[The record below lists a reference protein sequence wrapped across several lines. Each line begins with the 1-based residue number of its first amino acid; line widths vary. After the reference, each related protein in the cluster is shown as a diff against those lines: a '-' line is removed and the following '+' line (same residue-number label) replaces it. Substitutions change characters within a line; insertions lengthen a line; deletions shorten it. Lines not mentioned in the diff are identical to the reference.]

1 MPPPTAALQVA
12 VEGRPM
18 RLRHLVADELFQ
30 LGREALANAD
40 RHANATGIALEL
52 RYGSRDFTL
61 RIRDDGRG
69 LDPDVL
75 HGHARTGHWGLTGMQ
90 ERAQRIGAKM
100 QLWSRPGSGTEI
112 QITLP
117 ARAAYLRAKR
127 WWWPFH
133 TARSTETSNG

>member
-1 MPPPTAALQVA
+1 M
-12 VEGRPM
+12 
-18 RLRHLVADELFQ
+18 
-30 LGREALANAD
+30 
-40 RHANATGIALEL
+40 
-52 RYGSRDFTL
+52 
-61 RIRDDGRG
+61 
-69 LDPDVL
+69 L

-112 QITLP
+112 QITLA

-133 TARSTETSNG
+133 TARPTESSNG